1 MNAELDETNLA
12 AYKLT
17 KPNKSQVYK
26 LNISP
31 TYKLN
36 TSPLSLIAFA
46 VHYLVFGNGFAV
58 YGAPSGKDIS
68 QYEGDK

>member
-1 MNAELDETNLA
+1 MNAEHDETNLA

-31 TYKLN
+31 TYKLTN
-36 TSPLSLIAFA
+36 SPTRKLINSEN
-46 VHYLVFGNGFAV
+46 LINL
-58 YGAPSGKDIS
+58 
-68 QYEGDK
+68 QT